1 MPKYKA
7 WAKANPLCYV
17 SLLAMMRERLYQTTD
32 RNTDIADFARF
43 RDEVRA
49 QLAKVREQG
58 RQRRKRKRKPDNTS
72 SLIVN
77 REDIAAEKIRHLIRS
92 AGVNEDSLKTCLDF
106 PSYDTEFFLRL
117 AEKLGLDIS
126 AAASEKRAKV
136 LKALITKIL
145 ENN

>member
-58 RQRRKRKRKPDNTS
+58 RQRRKRKRKPLTARS
-72 SLIVN
+72 RAFLALCEQKR
-77 REDIAAEKIRHLIRS
+77 RENKKVAA
-92 AGVNEDSLKTCLDF
+92 
-106 PSYDTEFFLRL
+106 
-117 AEKLGLDIS
+117 
-126 AAASEKRAKV
+126 
-136 LKALITKIL
+136 IL
-145 ENN
+145 T